1 MSQREAGFF
10 FRKLFV
16 SFVNIELMWLTKTL
30 WICFVETKDI
40 LSETLQAANINYDTL
55 QSRDGKQAVDSQYQI
70 PSEPPRDQFIL
81 INAGMFIWQLLV
93 VTQCCQIN
101 DSGAFAHLS
110 LLHTFHTENPGENNK
125 DIDK

>member
-1 MSQREAGFF
+1 MESKQWTASTEFH
-10 FRKLFV
+10 
-16 SFVNIELMWLTKTL
+16 
-30 WICFVETKDI
+30 
-40 LSETLQAANINYDTL
+40 LSRVPL
-55 QSRDGKQAVDSQYQI
+55 
-70 PSEPPRDQFIL
+70 RDQFIL